1 MGTALYRFRSALIFR
16 DIDGR
21 QLRHIHPGTG
31 LEDVRQ
37 SDPQNDGDG
46 GDHLEV
52 NNGFRANTPELFGIT
67 NTRDTHHQRG
77 DHNRHNNHFNQMD
90 EDITRR
96 REQIDDQPVAAVA
109 MVVQVA
115 SQENAQHHSK
125 QNLPGQAEFY
135 IFHMNDFLN
144 GAPFPV
150 QKRENVTYCQGM
162 NCVAL
167 VCRFF

>member
-1 MGTALYRFRSALIFR
+1 MPWELLCTRFRSALIFR

-52 NNGFRANTPELFGIT
+52 DNGFRTNTPELFGIT
-67 NTRDTHHQRG
+67 NTRDTHHQCG
-77 DHNRHNNHFNQMD
+77 DHNRHNNHFDQMD

-96 REQIDDQPVAAVA
+96 RA
-109 MVVQVA
+109 
-115 SQENAQHHSK
+115 N
-125 QNLPGQAEFY
+125 
-135 IFHMNDFLN
+135 
-144 GAPFPV
+144 
-150 QKRENVTYCQGM
+150 
-162 NCVAL
+162 
-167 VCRFF
+167 

>member
-1 MGTALYRFRSALIFR
+1 
-16 DIDGR
+16 
-21 QLRHIHPGTG
+21 
-31 LEDVRQ
+31 
-37 SDPQNDGDG
+37 
-46 GDHLEV
+46 
-52 NNGFRANTPELFGIT
+52 
-67 NTRDTHHQRG
+67 
-77 DHNRHNNHFNQMD
+77 MD

-135 IFHMNDFLN
+135 TFHQNNFLN

-167 VCRFF
+167 VCRFFNAYDQYHLRGMLRNPLTTELFAALMHNNASLWQD

>member
-1 MGTALYRFRSALIFR
+1 
-16 DIDGR
+16 
-21 QLRHIHPGTG
+21 
-31 LEDVRQ
+31 
-37 SDPQNDGDG
+37 
-46 GDHLEV
+46 
-52 NNGFRANTPELFGIT
+52 
-67 NTRDTHHQRG
+67 
-77 DHNRHNNHFNQMD
+77 MD

-96 REQIDDQPVAAVA
+96 REQIDNQPVAAVA

-135 IFHMNDFLN
+135 TFHQNNFLN

>member
-1 MGTALYRFRSALIFR
+1 MAKATSGALVETSAVFNPSL
-16 DIDGR
+16 
-21 QLRHIHPGTG
+21 
-31 LEDVRQ
+31 
-37 SDPQNDGDG
+37 G
-46 GDHLEV
+46 GGPSV
-52 NNGFRANTPELFGIT
+52 
-67 NTRDTHHQRG
+67 
-77 DHNRHNNHFNQMD
+77 
-90 EDITRR
+90 
-96 REQIDDQPVAAVA
+96 QPVAAVA

>member
-1 MGTALYRFRSALIFR
+1 
-16 DIDGR
+16 
-21 QLRHIHPGTG
+21 
-31 LEDVRQ
+31 
-37 SDPQNDGDG
+37 
-46 GDHLEV
+46 
-52 NNGFRANTPELFGIT
+52 
-67 NTRDTHHQRG
+67 
-77 DHNRHNNHFNQMD
+77 MD

-115 SQENAQHHSK
+115 SQEN
-125 QNLPGQAEFY
+125 LPGQAEFY
-135 IFHMNDFLN
+135 TFHQNNFLN